1 MKVWSRS
8 FDPHAPRW
16 ARTLKEHQ
24 RPSFKRHV
32 GPDRV
37 SVDRCACR
45 SFTSAS
51 SVVAAQL
58 QVRDDRGDARLRRG
72 DERGVRRCR
81 GSSLALT
88 LEPRVPPQ
96 RLRRGAQA
104 SAHEIWLIGRK
115 LAFGPYLRARGGTAF
130 IVTYFSAKSS
140 SSIFMIRESV
150 CVIVA
155 SAGPTHFDSR
165 LSDRAMAIT
174 NTRRGTKACACG
186 RRGRRLKRA
195 RGVSKGNSRSHALS
209 ASMHVPCHPETLQGA
224 PRPEGYSNSPLPTA
238 LRSHCPHRSH
248 RGDLPQPQGMSSL
261 PHTPA
266 AGGGQGHHP
275 HPSHHGCLQ
284 RGPSHPLQPSPS
296 SASNKE

>member
-1 MKVWSRS
+1 VKVWSRS

-58 QVRDDRGDARLRRG
+58 QVRDDRGDARLRRV
-72 DERGVRRCR
+72 DDPGVRRCR
-81 GSSLALT
+81 GSLPALT

-115 LAFGPYLRARGGTAF
+115 LAFGPYLRARGGSVNTL
-130 IVTYFSAKSS
+130 VTG
-140 SSIFMIRESV
+140 
-150 CVIVA
+150 
-155 SAGPTHFDSR
+155 AGR
-165 LSDRAMAIT
+165 
-174 NTRRGTKACACG
+174 TRQLGRGG
-186 RRGRRLKRA
+186 
-195 RGVSKGNSRSHALS
+195 SHAAALCG
-209 ASMHVPCHPETLQGA
+209 HCRGPHPEVA
-224 PRPEGYSNSPLPTA
+224 
-238 LRSHCPHRSH
+238 HR
-248 RGDLPQPQGMSSL
+248 
-261 PHTPA
+261 A
-266 AGGGQGHHP
+266 AV
-275 HPSHHGCLQ
+275 
-284 RGPSHPLQPSPS
+284 
-296 SASNKE
+296 